1 MNNTMSNMEAKA
13 KEETEIKRIKRI
25 TLIYK
30 ISTCIVALL
39 GIVSYWMLVYTNHL
53 PELLDCIK

>member
-13 KEETEIKRIKRI
+13 KEKTEIKRIKRVA
-25 TLIYK
+25 LIYK

-53 PELLDCIK
+53 PKLLDCIK

>member
-1 MNNTMSNMEAKA
+1 MSNMEAKA

-25 TLIYK
+25 ELIYK
-30 ISTCIVALL
+30 ISTYIVALL

-53 PELLDCIK
+53 PELLDYIK